1 MKKKSSCHCG
11 SVQLILTLRNGLE
24 KVRRCNCSI
33 CSRKNAVVASVKIE
47 NLEVVKGKEF
57 LTKYSFNTHTAKHYF
72 CSKCGIYT
80 HHQRRSDPSEYGV
93 NIACIEGVSIEDYLN
108 VGVMMPTKL
117 ANTCCSAAKNFSA
130 VGGFASSS

>member
-1 MKKKSSCHCG
+1 MNCLMKKKSSCHCG
-11 SVQLILTLRNGLE
+11 SVQLILTMPKDLE

-57 LTKYSFNTHTAKHYF
+57 LTKYTFNTHTAKHYF

-108 VGVMMPTKL
+108 INYDDGKNNHPSDI
-117 ANTCCSAAKNFSA
+117 SAESK
-130 VGGFASSS
+130 

>member
-1 MKKKSSCHCG
+1 MNCLMKKKSSCHCG
-11 SVQLILTLRNGLE
+11 SVQIILTMSNDLE
-24 KVRRCNCSI
+24 KVRRSNCSI

-72 CSKCGIYT
+72 CSKYGIYT

-93 NIACIEGVSIEDYLN
+93 NIAYIEGVSIEDYLHIDYDN
-108 VGVMMPTKL
+108 G
-117 ANTCCSAAKNFSA
+117 KNNHPSDILTELK
-130 VGGFASSS
+130 

>member
-1 MKKKSSCHCG
+1 MNCLMKKKSSCHCG
-11 SVQLILTLRNGLE
+11 SVQLILTMPNGLE

-108 VGVMMPTKL
+108 VGYDDGKNNHPSDI
-117 ANTCCSAAKNFSA
+117 SAESQ
-130 VGGFASSS
+130 